1 MILYLYKDNSK
12 VIINEGVIMKT
23 QAAFFDIDGTI
34 FRNSLMIEHFQK
46 LITFE
51 VIDPEVWY
59 TKVKSVY
66 LEWEKR
72 YGDFEEYLEIL
83 AGVYLEELKGINKS
97 YIEYIADH
105 VIKSNGD
112 MVYKYSRNQIEY
124 HKKQNHKI
132 FFISGSP
139 DFLVSR
145 MSEKYEATDY
155 RGSIYKVNSKNEFTG
170 EIVKMWD
177 SESKQRELH
186 NLIKEYKVDLENSYA
201 YGDTTGDFSMLK
213 MVGYPVAINPNRALL
228 MAIKED
234 EELNKK
240 TTIIVERKNVIYKL
254 NPLVDII

>member
-1 MILYLYKDNSK
+1 MN
-12 VIINEGVIMKT
+12 

-34 FRNSLMIEHFQK
+34 FRNSLMIEHFKK
-46 LITFE
+46 LISFE
-51 VIDPEVWY
+51 VIDPVIWH
-59 TKVKSVY
+59 TKVKKVY

-83 AGVYLEELKGINKS
+83 AKIYIEELKGIKRD

-112 MVYKYSRNQIEY
+112 KIYKYSRNQIKWHQEQG
-124 HKKQNHKI
+124 HKV

-145 MSEKYEATDY
+145 MADKYGVTEY
-155 RGSIYKVNSKNEFTG
+155 RGTYYKVDDENRFTG

-177 SESKQRELH
+177 SKSKRKEIDEIITRY
-186 NLIKEYKVDLENSYA
+186 NLDLDRSYA

-213 MVGYPVAINPNRALL
+213 MMGNPIAINPNKELLLAIRADEDL
-228 MAIKED
+228 KERA
-234 EELNKK
+234 
-240 TTIIVERKNVIYKL
+240 TIIVERKNVIYKL
-254 NPLVDII
+254 NPNIELL

>member
-1 MILYLYKDNSK
+1 
-12 VIINEGVIMKT
+12 MKT
-23 QAAFFDIDGTI
+23 KAAFFDIDGTI

-59 TKVKSVY
+59 TKVKKVY

-83 AGVYLEELKGINKS
+83 ATVYLDELKGVEKS

-112 MVYKYSRNQIEY
+112 MIYKYSRNQIEY
-124 HKKQNHKI
+124 HKKQNHKV

-145 MSEKYEATDY
+145 MAEKYEVTDF
-155 RGSIYKVNSKNEFTG
+155 RGSIYKVDSQNRFTG
-170 EIVKMWD
+170 EVLKMWD
-177 SESKQRELH
+177 SESKQRELN
-186 NLIKEYKVDLENSYA
+186 NLIKAYDVDLDNSYA
-201 YGDTTGDFSMLK
+201 YGDTTGDLSMLK
-213 MVGYPVAINPNRALL
+213 MVGNPVAINPNRALL
-228 MAIKED
+228 LSIRDD
-234 EELNKK
+234 EELCKK
-240 TTIIVERKNVIYKL
+240 ATIIVERKNVIYKL
-254 NPLVDII
+254 DPTVEIL